1 MPVTHEIVAHGEKY
15 TTADG
20 QEKSRLIN
28 IGKVIEKA
36 NGKFSIKLDTI
47 PLNWDGWAMMLPPRP
62 KDDSPPQPQRSK
74 PAASRVPVSDDDL
87 DEIPF

>member
-36 NGKFSIKLDTI
+36 NGKLAIKLDTI

-62 KDDSPPQPQRSK
+62 KDDAQPQRSK
-74 PAASRVPVSDDDL
+74 PVASRVPGSDDDL
-87 DEIPF
+87 ADDIPF

>member
-20 QEKSRLIN
+20 QEKSKLIN

-36 NGKFSIKLDTI
+36 NGKLSIKIDTI
-47 PLNWDGWAMMLPPRP
+47 PLMWDGWAMMLPPRP
-62 KDDSPPQPQRSK
+62 KDDAPPQRSK
-74 PAASRVPVSDDDL
+74 PAASRVPGSDDESD
-87 DEIPF
+87 IPF